1 MSEDIIAAI
10 TPCQVTLSD
19 EDENEVE
26 YKGWTITC
34 TNKKKINIT
43 LPVSSPYNITPVL
56 IETHLDLD
64 FLVDA
69 RILGIFHTPA
79 FRTKISEETVPVW
92 ARIAVYTS
100 KATVEFIGMKTDDT
114 TQEVSYYTDS
124 LNTFYR

>member
-10 TPCQVTLSD
+10 TPCQVILCD
-19 EDENEVE
+19 EEENEVE

-43 LPVSSPYNITPVL
+43 LPASSPYNITPVL
-56 IETHLDLD
+56 IENHLNLD

-79 FRTKISEETVPVW
+79 FRTKISQETVPVW

-100 KATVEFIGMKTDDT
+100 KATVEFIGIRTTDT
-114 TQEVSYYTDS
+114 EEVLYYTDS